1 MIKFDEMTQTEM
13 KNFYGGE
20 GTVTAVMVVDELNRI
35 MKGSLP
41 KGASIGLHRH
51 ETSSEI
57 VYILSGKGKAI
68 CDGVEEELHAG
79 DCHYCK
85 KGSEHTVM
93 NIGDKELVFF
103 AVVPNQ

>member
-1 MIKFDEMTQTEM
+1 
-13 KNFYGGE
+13 
-20 GTVTAVMVVDELNRI
+20 MVVDELNRI
-35 MKGSLP
+35 MKGSLQ
-41 KGASIGLHRH
+41 KGSSIGLHRH

-57 VYILSGKGKAI
+57 VYILSGNGKAI
-68 CDGVEEELHAG
+68 CDGVEEELRAG

-93 NIGDKELVFF
+93 NIGDEELVFF